1 MLNKFCCVN
10 LNIALNLRNK
20 ELGGQNGIQ
29 SQTNSLSQSLHKL
42 NQLLV
47 VGHSLVY
54 HPLIRVDCGH
64 CQVTICASANQQTTT
79 FKEAIKKHRLLNL
92 HNIAII

>member
-1 MLNKFCCVN
+1 MLNKFCCVS

-20 ELGGQNGIQ
+20 ELGPKWGH
-29 SQTNSLSQSLHKL
+29 TNSLSQSLHKL
-42 NQLLV
+42 NLTLMIKWF
-47 VGHSLVY
+47 GSG
-54 HPLIRVDCGH
+54 PFISISIDTCGH

-79 FKEAIKKHRLLNL
+79 FKEAINKHLLLNL